1 MTRLVSV
8 LLNGMYYVG
17 RNDKLT
23 VCAVLRC
30 FVSGDSAL
38 LTRAFTVYVRP
49 ILITVLHGHLN
60 FNKTLKK
67 IERVQRRYIKR
78 LRGFANVSYTERL
91 RRLQLH
97 SLELWRLFFDL
108 CMCYRI
114 IFGLVN
120 VCVSD
125 FFELNRASQTR
136 GHPYKLYK
144 QRSHSSVRAFYFAI
158 RVINAW
164 NSLPADRADFSS
176 FACFKRTVEQI
187 YFTPWVIL
195 IWIDRVT
202 VSVTEWPCSPGH
214 TCCSTIRF
222 MYSCIAILPCVE

>member
-78 LRGFANVSYTERL
+78 LRGFTNVSYTERL

-97 SLELWRLFFDL
+97 SLEL
-108 CMCYRI
+108 
-114 IFGLVN
+114 
-120 VCVSD
+120 
-125 FFELNRASQTR
+125 
-136 GHPYKLYK
+136 
-144 QRSHSSVRAFYFAI
+144 
-158 RVINAW
+158 
-164 NSLPADRADFSS
+164 
-176 FACFKRTVEQI
+176 
-187 YFTPWVIL
+187 
-195 IWIDRVT
+195 
-202 VSVTEWPCSPGH
+202 
-214 TCCSTIRF
+214 
-222 MYSCIAILPCVE
+222 